1 MSPFRYFRS
10 PIAVVFATTFAM
22 TTVLCPAAKA
32 SGAGGS
38 ALDLAT
44 DPATDLA
51 VRVSAPRVIVR
62 GSNFQATVS
71 ISNLGRTAA
80 RSVKCGVG
88 NPRADAVTGFRLN
101 VPTMRSFDPVHG
113 YESREF
119 SFSVLAPGQ
128 VRTVSILGTTV
139 TGTSTPDF
147 TISAFCVP
155 APVDN
160 IQSNNSATVTVG
172 LY

>member
-1 MSPFRYFRS
+1 MSPFTYFRC
-10 PIAVVFATTFAM
+10 PIALVFATAFAM
-22 TTVLCPAAKA
+22 MTVLGPAVKA
-32 SGAGGS
+32 TGAGGS
-38 ALDLAT
+38 AL

-71 ISNLGRTAA
+71 ISNLGKTAA

-128 VRTVSILGTTV
+128 VRTVSIYGTTV

-172 LY
+172 LYLR